1 MNHLEISL
9 SAKCMNMRTFIKYI
23 SLSFFCL
30 FLSCQ
35 KQTPSSG
42 IFSEGGLISF
52 SACVETKTP
61 IITELNGKQFGVYGY
76 NFSNLT
82 NWTTYRTSAT
92 PNVFHNLEVE
102 CSEVD
107 GSCSYDYTP
116 AQGEEETIG
125 GRKQWELNKR
135 YSYFAYY
142 PYNTTVNSLTP
153 SGASI
158 MNTPYVE
165 YLLPALSSDNP
176 DDIIFVDPDD
186 LLDIMTAQ
194 VTEYSATQGTT
205 VRFSFNHRLF
215 CIDLYGQN
223 FNATDIKISDLSITI
238 SGIHYNKTLIYMD
251 NEIASKP
258 DKTEDWDTSKTITF
272 PIISGTEST
281 IVAANGDAASLTGDN
296 VIVLIPQDS
305 SVKNV
310 PGLSVEIKFKM
321 NDGSEH
327 LIRSATYQVNFQE
340 NKKYSITL
348 NFIGNDVVMVAADA
362 AAWEKKVVTHTF
374 D

>member
-1 MNHLEISL
+1 MLGRMNHLEISL
-9 SAKCMNMRTFIKYI
+9 SAKSMNMRTFIKYI
-23 SLSFFCL
+23 SISFFCL

-52 SACVETKTP
+52 STRVETKTP
-61 IITELNGKQFGVYGY
+61 IITELNGKHFGVYGY

-82 NWTTYRTSAT
+82 NWSTYKTTAT
-92 PNVFHNLEVE
+92 PNVFYNLDVT
-102 CSEVD
+102 CSAAD
-107 GSCSYDYTP
+107 GSCSYVYTP
-116 AQGEEETIG
+116 ASGEEETIG

-142 PYNTTVNSLTP
+142 PYNTTVSSLTP
-153 SGASI
+153 SAANT

-165 YLLPALSSDNP
+165 YLLPTSSPVN
-176 DDIIFVDPDD
+176 PDD
-186 LLDIMTAQ
+186 LLDIMTAK
-194 VTEYSATQGTT
+194 VIEYSATQGTT
-205 VRFSFNHRLF
+205 VRFSFYHRLF

-223 FNATDIKISDLSITI
+223 FNATDINISDLSITI

-258 DKTEDWDTSKTITF
+258 DKTEDWNTSKTITF

-281 IVAANGDAASLTGDN
+281 LVAANGDATSLTGDKN
-296 VIVLIPQDS
+296 IVLIPQDS
-305 SVKNV
+305 SVENAD
-310 PGLSVEIKFKM
+310 GLSIEIKFKKD
-321 NDGSEH
+321 NGSEY
-327 LIRSATYQVNFQE
+327 LTRSATYKVNFLE
-340 NKKYSITL
+340 KKKYSITL
-348 NFIGNDVVMVAADA
+348 NFIGNDVIMVAAAA
-362 AAWEKKVVTHTF
+362 AAWEKKDVTHTF